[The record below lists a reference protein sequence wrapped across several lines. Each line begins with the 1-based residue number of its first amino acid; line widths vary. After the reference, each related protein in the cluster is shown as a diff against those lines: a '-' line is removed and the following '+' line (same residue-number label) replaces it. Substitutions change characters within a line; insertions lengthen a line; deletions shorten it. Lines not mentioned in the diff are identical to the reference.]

1 MHNVPNTQSFFV
13 AATLMDT
20 TTNTMEY
27 RVYCTHRE
35 GWGFYQAATTARIE
49 YYNTIKRLCEQL
61 DLYYVKIAHPVEITH
76 VDSDVHGVYGC
87 GGNTSRSVST
97 DGTVS
102 GGSASGGSGGSAGHS
117 YGGNGETNTSAEGMW
132 RQRSNA
138 IRTPSS
144 GTRAN
149 A

>member
-1 MHNVPNTQSFFV
+1 
-13 AATLMDT
+13 MDT

-61 DLYYVKIAHPVEITH
+61 GLYYVKISHPVDVTH
-76 VDSDVHGVYGC
+76 VDSDAHGVYGY

-102 GGSASGGSGGSAGHS
+102 GGSASGGSGVSGS
-117 YGGNGETNTSAEGMW
+117 GGGGCGTDGTSDNGNNTSVEGMW